1 MKTPLILA
9 FLLGSSLA
17 FAQKKDTK
25 PTSVINLVGTY
36 RLKMVDNIMA
46 DSSRVHLYGD
56 NPKGIL
62 MMDAAGNYA
71 MEIYSGEGRPPFAA
85 NDKGKGTDEEY
96 RAAVRGSNVH
106 FGKYSIDPATQTIV
120 YSIIAAS
127 YPNWENTQRKSRFTF
142 DGKLLKYIVAVPTT
156 GNAVRGEVIWER
168 M

>member
-1 MKTPLILA
+1 MKTPLVLA
-9 FLLGSSLA
+9 FLLSSCLA
-17 FAQKKDTK
+17 VAQKKDAK
-25 PTSVINLVGTY
+25 SAEINLVGTY

-71 MEIYSGEGRPPFAA
+71 MEIYSGEGRPAFTA

-120 YSIIAAS
+120 YNIIAAS
-127 YPNWENTQRKSRFTF
+127 YPNWENTQRKSRFKF
-142 DGKLLKYIVAVPTT
+142 DGKLLSYIVPTPTT
-156 GNAVRGEVIWER
+156 GNAVRGEVVWEK

>member
-17 FAQKKDTK
+17 FAQKKDAK
-25 PTSVINLVGTY
+25 SAEINLVGTY

-46 DSSRVHLYGD
+46 DSSRIHLYGD

-71 MEIYSGEGRPPFAA
+71 MEIYSGGGRPPFAA

-96 RAAVRGSNVH
+96 RAAVRGSNAH
-106 FGKYSIDPATQTIV
+106 FGRYTVD
-120 YSIIAAS
+120 AAS
-127 YPNWENTQRKSRFTF
+127 QIIISDVVGATYPNWENTQRKSRFTF

>member
-9 FLLGSSLA
+9 FLLGSSLV
-17 FAQKKDTK
+17 FAQKKDVK
-25 PTSVINLVGTY
+25 SAEINLVGTY

-46 DSSRVHLYGD
+46 DSSRIHLYGD

-96 RAAVRGSNVH
+96 RAAVRGSNAH
-106 FGKYSIDPATQTIV
+106 FGKYTVD
-120 YSIIAAS
+120 AAS
-127 YPNWENTQRKSRFTF
+127 HTIISDVVGATYPNWENTQRKSRFTF